1 MGNWASSVV
10 VVLLVPLPS
19 SVRESLKDHWLV
31 GNMASN
37 SGNCTNVFIYKH
49 VDAPGCAW
57 YPLSLHGSLYMQRM
71 HAQEGARRPS
81 ARLSWRSVWTK
92 CKGGGKCTDLE
103 LERRCWGPSGRLLPL
118 SFFLA
123 SNSKMLFFHT
133 CLCSALMLLQR
144 CVCTFGLWF
153 VTAGA

>member
-103 LERRCWGPSGRLLPL
+103 LERRCWGPWGRLLPWAELELQCLVSFHCARAWVPML
-118 SFFLA
+118 SFEKSREHLG
-123 SNSKMLFFHT
+123 NN
-133 CLCSALMLLQR
+133 
-144 CVCTFGLWF
+144 
-153 VTAGA
+153 